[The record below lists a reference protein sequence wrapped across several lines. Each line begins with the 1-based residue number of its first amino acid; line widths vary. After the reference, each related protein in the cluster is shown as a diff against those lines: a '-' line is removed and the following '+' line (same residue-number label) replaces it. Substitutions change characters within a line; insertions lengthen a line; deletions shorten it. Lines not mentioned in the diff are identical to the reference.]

1 MKSERRAPWGER
13 GVTLI
18 ETLVALGLFA
28 LSVATMGK
36 FLVQQIRISNTNDN
50 YTMAYEMAAQEMENV
65 RAQLFDQMVSR
76 SKENE
81 VGGMT
86 FEVETVVADGVPAV
100 NMKTV
105 DVDVNWVEPGG
116 ERNVALHTIYTAVTR

>member
-1 MKSERRAPWGER
+1 MKSERRAPCGER

-36 FLVQQIRISNTNDN
+36 FLVQQIRTSNTNDN
-50 YTMAYEMAAQEMENV
+50 YTMAYEMAVQEMEDV

-86 FEVETVVADGVPAV
+86 FEVETVIADGVPAV